1 MIRRCSAVLLGM
13 ALMGS
18 VTPAYAQAPPAPP
31 QRSTTQATPPSMP
44 ADRKAYTDANK
55 ITDPDKKVE
64 ALEKFIADFP
74 KSATVP
80 SAHQAI
86 FDTLV
91 KNRPEQKDKIVAN
104 AEKVIEKAQDFMRPF
119 LYEQLASKLLDAG
132 VLLDEAEKLTG
143 KGLAAVDEEMM
154 KQTKQRKAGSY
165 ALLGRIYLKQDK
177 LKEAEL
183 NLKQAKDFNPKL
195 VAASVGLAELYAK
208 QGKEQLALET
218 YMSAALNGK
227 LSADARKQF
236 EALYSKA
243 NNGSLS
249 GLEEKLDA
257 EYVKLNPIP
266 VKVEHYKPTDKRS
279 NRTVLAEVFT
289 GAGCGPCVAA
299 DLGFD
304 AMMERYK
311 REELVVLMYH
321 LHIPAPD
328 PMTNP
333 ATQAR
338 GKFYTVQGVPSYAM
352 DGKSASGGGTR
363 EMTQGFYD
371 RVNPDVERQ
380 LQTAAG
386 ADLKLEATLE
396 GNTVKT
402 KVALSNLTGDAE
414 KLKLHIVL
422 AEDKLRYTGEN
433 GVRFHPMVVRSV
445 AGPEYGGLPVT
456 GKDNQTFDW
465 SFDVVAVA
473 AESKKHLDDFEKGGQ
488 RGDFT
493 FSEKKDQIDANNLT
507 VVAFV
512 QDEKTKAVLQS
523 VQVKVKRPV
532 ASNSGN

>member
-1 MIRRCSAVLLGM
+1 MVRRYSAVLLGM
-13 ALMGS
+13 MLMAS
-18 VTPAYAQAPPAPP
+18 VTLVAAQ
-31 QRSTTQATPPSMP
+31 TQPPSMP
-44 ADRKAYTDANK
+44 ADRKAYTDATK
-55 ITDPDKKVE
+55 ITDPDKKVD

-74 KSATVP
+74 KNSSVMF
-80 SAHQAI
+80 AHQTI

-91 KNRPEQKDKIVAN
+91 KNHPEQKDKIIAN
-104 AEKVIEKAQDFMRPF
+104 AEKAIEKAQDFMRPSM
-119 LYEQLASKLLDAG
+119 YEQMARKLLDAG
-132 VLLDEAEKLTG
+132 VLLDEAEKLTN
-143 KGLAAVDEEMM
+143 KGMAAIDEEMM
-154 KQTKQRKAGSY
+154 KQAKSRKAASY
-165 ALLGRIYLKQDK
+165 AMLGRIFLKQDK
-177 LKEAEL
+177 LKEAEQ
-183 NLKQAKDFNPKL
+183 NFQRAKDANPRL
-195 VAASVGLAELYAK
+195 VAAATGLAELYAK

-227 LSADARKQF
+227 LSTAERKQF
-236 EALYSKA
+236 EALYSKT
-243 NNGSLS
+243 NNGSLA

-257 EYVKLNPIP
+257 EYVKLNPSP

-328 PMTNP
+328 PMTNL

-363 EMTQGFYD
+363 DMTQGFYD

-402 KVALSNLTGDAE
+402 KVALSNLTGDSD
-414 KLKLHIVL
+414 KLKLHVVL

-445 AGPEYGGLPVT
+445 AGPEYSGLPVA

-465 SFDVVAVA
+465 SFDVAAVA
-473 AESKKHLDDFEKGGQ
+473 AEAKKHLDDFEKSGA

-493 FSEKKDQIDANNLT
+493 FSEKKDQIDPNNLT
-507 VVAFV
+507 VIAFV